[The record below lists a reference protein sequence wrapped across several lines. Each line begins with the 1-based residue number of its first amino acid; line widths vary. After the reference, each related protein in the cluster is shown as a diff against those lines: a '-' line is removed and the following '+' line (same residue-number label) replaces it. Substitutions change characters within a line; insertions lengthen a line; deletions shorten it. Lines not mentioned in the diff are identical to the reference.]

1 MNMTIELSRQRG
13 IICSISLASVYT
25 VFNMLCVFDTKH
37 RCFAQFRESS
47 VSSVCPAEVWAASA
61 GGPGGVEAEGKLSS
75 LNKPP
80 LSDLISSTSAPE
92 TFSSGPT
99 RCGELKPR
107 FNYRRFIFPHVKD
120 RLSAHGAILPIVCA
134 CVQLMPAYF
143 IKLSLWRDKK
153 KKKKSGSSV
162 VSARV
167 VNCQAEG
174 QRECLP
180 ASVLLLVKDMGV
192 KLSRTIC
199 NPTILFPHLRN
210 LSSVQANVQ

>member
-1 MNMTIELSRQRG
+1 
-13 IICSISLASVYT
+13 
-25 VFNMLCVFDTKH
+25 MLCVFDTK
-37 RCFAQFRESS
+37 RRFFAQFRESS

-75 LNKPP
+75 LNKPS
-80 LSDLISSTSAPE
+80 LSDLIRSTSAPE

-143 IKLSLWRDKK
+143 IKLSLWSDKIKK
-153 KKKKSGSSV
+153 KRLKCC

-180 ASVLLLVKDMGV
+180 ASVLLLVKDTGV

-199 NPTILFPHLRN
+199 NPTILFPHPRN
-210 LSSVQANVQ
+210 LSSVWANVQ